1 MELYRSSSHV
11 NTTYMGLLS
20 LPLLQILAAGF
31 RADGREKRPCH
42 LAGSCHL
49 VGDEL
54 PGRHEYD
61 GRSKGRRTGVQ
72 PTRRSA

>member
-42 LAGSCHL
+42 L